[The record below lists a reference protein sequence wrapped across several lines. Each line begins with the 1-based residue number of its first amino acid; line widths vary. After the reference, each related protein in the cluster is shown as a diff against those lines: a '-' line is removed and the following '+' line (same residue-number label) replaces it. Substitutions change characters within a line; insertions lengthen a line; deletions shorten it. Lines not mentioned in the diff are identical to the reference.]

1 MAIREPGIE
10 DIEHAIVE
18 LLREQEIGALATVTP
33 TGAPS
38 VATMHFASDGLTVY
52 LHTFRNTR
60 TYAAIQRDPRVS
72 YTIAHVP
79 PDSFEGRRQLRAIQV
94 SGTAT
99 TLTEQAHIDRA
110 IEVSREQFPWLRDSA
125 MFDNLQRGDGHR
137 QVFFRIDPIDALWT
151 DNRVRVLWR
160 KMVTFTSDGRHIDSL
175 TPYAGEER
183 SGERTATEV
192 STRGG

>member
-1 MAIREPGIE
+1 MTISEPSTE

-18 LLREQEIGALATVTP
+18 LLREQEIGALATVSP

-38 VATMHFASDGLTVY
+38 VASMHFASDGLAVY
-52 LHTFRNTR
+52 LHTFKDTR

-72 YTIAHVP
+72 YTLAHVP
-79 PDSFEGRRQLRAIQV
+79 ADGFQGRRQLRAIQV
-94 SGTAT
+94 SGTAS

-110 IEVSREQFPWLRDSA
+110 IEVSREQFPWLKA
-125 MFDNLQRGDGHR
+125 MFDNLQHGGGYR

-160 KMVTFTSDGRHIDSL
+160 KIVTFTPDGKHIASL
-175 TPYAGEER
+175 APYDTTVA
-183 SGERTATEV
+183 
-192 STRGG
+192 